1 MRRIRKILV
10 LFLFVLI
17 SIPVGLHIT
26 SELIIYSVTQKA
38 QNTELFDVEF
48 ITVNDIQWA
57 YREYN
62 PEGEQA
68 IIFVHGFMGSSY
80 DFHLFNTTLSQEIEH
95 RIIAVDLPGFGL
107 SEKSLDYL
115 YTSGNHALELHHFL
129 QTLGIDAYHLV
140 GHSMGGDV
148 VKRHAAQFTD
158 NVLSMTLIAAAGLDT
173 PTERPATPVWFY
185 DFIFTNYFAQ
195 RFGVNSATVEPLA
208 REQFHPYIIQNA
220 AIPGEVIR
228 QFSLDQ
234 DNIGSLELIEDLEVP
249 TLILYGD
256 KDTWTP
262 PALGQRLNQALPNS
276 QFIVLENVG
285 HLPYLENKI
294 DTLQYFVA
302 FIESI

>member
-1 MRRIRKILV
+1 MKRLRRILILLFLV
-10 LFLFVLI
+10 LLT
-17 SIPVGLHIT
+17 IPLGLHTASEIIIHRIT
-26 SELIIYSVTQKA
+26 RQA
-38 QNTELFDVEF
+38 QDTELFDVEF

-62 PEGEQA
+62 PEGEQT
-68 IIFVHGFMGSSY
+68 IIFVHGFMGSSF
-80 DFHLFNTTLSQEIEH
+80 DFHLFNTALSQEIDH

-115 YTSGNHALELHHFL
+115 YTSSNHASQLHHFL
-129 QTLGIDAYHLV
+129 NALDIDSYHLV

-148 VKRHAAQFTD
+148 VKRHVAKFSE
-158 NVLSMTLIAAAGLDT
+158 NVQSMTLIAAAGLDT
-173 PTERPATPVWFY
+173 PTERPAPPVWFY

-195 RFGVNSATVEPLA
+195 RFGVNTATVEPLS

-234 DNIGSLELIEDLEVP
+234 DHVGSLELIEGLEVP

-256 KDTWTP
+256 NDTWTP
-262 PALGQRLNQALPNS
+262 PDLGQRLNQALPKS
-276 QFIVLENVG
+276 QFIVLENTG

-294 DTLQYFVA
+294 DILQNFVT
-302 FIESI
+302 FIYSI